1 MYTRYIIYI
10 LSVTN
15 SQSYVSL
22 VISKSDISESSKS
35 PALTVVRADRDVAT
49 AKENN
54 GYLVLVYAHPVLY
67 TNTINGT

>member
-1 MYTRYIIYI
+1 M
-10 LSVTN
+10 LA
-15 SQSYVSL
+15 
-22 VISKSDISESSKS
+22 KSDISESSKS
-35 PALTVVRADRDVAT
+35 PALTVVRADRDDAT